1 MLWPVFRRKSKSKDH
16 YLTAE
21 LMSTLTIAESW
32 IELPSISDV
41 PSRTMIYR
49 RENAGQSASMGGPF
63 SVGQRLVWDR
73 AFRLELLVATAI
85 IGFACFAWQTLSRES
100 ILQEVSANQSRSI
113 AKLTEAVSRQD
124 RRMAGL
130 NQSIERRTR
139 ELAIQMN
146 GISSQLE
153 AQGKAIVA
161 IESRLSRVEVALR
174 GREQAELAGQ

>member
-1 MLWPVFRRKSKSKDH
+1 MLWPVFRRKSKSEDH
-16 YLTAE
+16 YLTTE

-32 IELPSISDV
+32 IELPSISGV
-41 PSRTMIYR
+41 PSHTMNRT
-49 RENAGQSASMGGPF
+49 ENSDRSASMVGLF

-85 IGFACFAWQTLSRES
+85 IGFACFAWQTFSRES

-124 RRMAGL
+124 TRMAGL

-139 ELAIQMN
+139 ELAIQMS
-146 GISSQLE
+146 GISSQLQ

-174 GREQAELAGQ
+174 GREQAELAGE